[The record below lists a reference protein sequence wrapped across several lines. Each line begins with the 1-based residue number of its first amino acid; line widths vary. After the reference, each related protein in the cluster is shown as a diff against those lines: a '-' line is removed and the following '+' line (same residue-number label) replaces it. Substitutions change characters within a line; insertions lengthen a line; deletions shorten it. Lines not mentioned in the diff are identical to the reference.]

1 MKLPD
6 TIHAPR
12 LRATANVHLDANE
25 SPFNTPDNLY
35 PDADM
40 LMLRKTW
47 GCHEHIPEQ
56 CIYFTNGTEEA
67 IDLSMRVCA
76 LPGRDSVA
84 SVSPTR
90 TIYQRRALI
99 NRLEYR
105 EAPLMPD
112 DFALNAE
119 ALLDI
124 VSQTT
129 KMIFLCSPNSPTGN
143 VLARRDVE
151 TVLELFDGKVVVDE
165 SYIDYAPGASV
176 LELLNRHR
184 NLVVLRSFSH
194 AWSAAGLRLAAI
206 VAHPSVIDDYRR
218 VGWVHPLS
226 SLVARA
232 AQQMVNRRLD
242 VDKWVRQIVA
252 ERGRVELALKEL
264 PECRKVYPSEANFVL
279 ATFNNNT
286 EIYNYLL
293 SEGIAVRAVACGL
306 RITIGL
312 PCDNSVLIGALR
324 RRMP

>member
-1 MKLPD
+1 MNLPD
-6 TIHAPR
+6 TIRTPR
-12 LRATANVHLDANE
+12 LRAEASVHLDANE

-35 PDADM
+35 PDAIL

-84 SVSPTR
+84 TVSPTR
-90 TIYQRRALI
+90 TIYKRRALI

-105 EAPLMPD
+105 EAPLIPD
-112 DFALNAE
+112 NFALNVE
-119 ALLDI
+119 SLLDT

-143 VLARRDVE
+143 VLARQDVE
-151 TVLELFDGKVVVDE
+151 TVLGLFDGMVIVDE
-165 SYIDYAPGASV
+165 SYIDYAPSASV

-184 NLVVLRSFSH
+184 NLVILRSFSH

-206 VAHPSVIDDYRR
+206 VAHPSVIDNYRR
-218 VGWVHPLS
+218 MGWVHPLS
-226 SLVARA
+226 SVVARA

-264 PECRKVYPSEANFVL
+264 PECIKVYPSEANFIL
-279 ATFNNNT
+279 ASFSDNT
-286 EIYNYLL
+286 EVYKYLL
-293 SEGIAVRAVACGL
+293 DEGIAVHLVREGL
-306 RITIGL
+306 RITVGL
-312 PCDNSVLIGALR
+312 PCDNSSLLGALR
-324 RRMP
+324 RRMF